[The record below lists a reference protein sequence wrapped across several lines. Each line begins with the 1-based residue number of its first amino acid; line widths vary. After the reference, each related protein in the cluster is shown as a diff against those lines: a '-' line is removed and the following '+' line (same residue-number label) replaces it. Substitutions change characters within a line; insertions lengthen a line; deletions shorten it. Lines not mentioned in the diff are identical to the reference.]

1 MQCPLCK
8 IEAAIASSRYVPKN
22 DNTPDKETQLFMEH
36 DMKCRNPK
44 CSNYNK
50 IFTTVK
56 NELPIS
62 KDSTQS

>member
-8 IEAAIASSRYVPKN
+8 IEAAISVSRYVVE
-22 DNTPDKETQLFMEH
+22 DDTSEEKETKLFIEH
-36 DMKCRNPK
+36 DLKCRNPK

-50 IFTTVK
+50 IFIKVK
-56 NELPIS
+56 NELLIS

>member
-8 IEAAIASSRYVPKN
+8 IEAAISASRYVVKN
-22 DNTPDKETQLFMEH
+22 DTSEEKETKLFMEH
-36 DMKCRNPK
+36 DLKCRNPR

-56 NELPIS
+56 NELQLS

>member
-22 DNTPDKETQLFMEH
+22 DNTPDKETHLFMEH
-36 DMKCRNPK
+36 DLNCLNPI
-44 CSNYNK
+44 CYNYNK

-56 NELPIS
+56 NELTIS
-62 KDSTQS
+62 NDSTQS